1 MTHHRGSPAG
11 GRTVGGRISRFGSVV
26 LTFAVLASVGGE
38 ATAQNTFTALG
49 APPSATRICPFTHP
63 IKSNRPTGF
72 GETCIYHVPTGIYYG
87 RTKPDWCYA
96 SEEEALRDGC
106 RRSSR

>member
-1 MTHHRGSPAG
+1 MTSHRGSSTG
-11 GRTVGGRISRFGSVV
+11 GRAVGGRVSRARFVV
-26 LTFAVLASVGGE
+26 LTFGVLAMVGGE

-63 IKSNRPTGF
+63 IKSNRPTEF
-72 GETCIYHVPTGIYYG
+72 GEACIYHVPTGILYG

-96 SEEEALRDGC
+96 SEEEALRAGC

>member
-1 MTHHRGSPAG
+1 M
-11 GRTVGGRISRFGSVV
+11 SRLRAVV
-26 LTFAVLASVGGE
+26 LTLSVLATVGGE

-49 APPSATRICPFTHP
+49 VPPSASRICPFTHP

-72 GETCIYHVPTGIYYG
+72 GEACIYHVPTGILYG

-96 SEEEALRDGC
+96 SEEQALRDGC
-106 RRSSR
+106 RRASR